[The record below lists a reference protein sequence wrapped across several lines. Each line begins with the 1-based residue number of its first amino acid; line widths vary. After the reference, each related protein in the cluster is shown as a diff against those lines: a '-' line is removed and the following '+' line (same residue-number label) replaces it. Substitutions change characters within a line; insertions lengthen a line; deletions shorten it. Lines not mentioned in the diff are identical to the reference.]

1 VTFSLIFCEPSGPC
15 MMKNIFFPLENGLCI
30 DSDYTIGI
38 VEFHPQLIRPPPT
51 VPSPNGEI
59 VGIA

>member
-1 VTFSLIFCEPSGPC
+1 